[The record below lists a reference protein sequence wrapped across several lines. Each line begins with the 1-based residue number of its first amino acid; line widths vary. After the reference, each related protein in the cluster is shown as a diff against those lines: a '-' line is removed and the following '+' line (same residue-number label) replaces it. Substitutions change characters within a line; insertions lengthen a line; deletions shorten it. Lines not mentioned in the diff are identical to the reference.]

1 MPRILAFCPKR
12 PLINVG
18 SPVGHTAASY
28 QITKPVRF
36 FSTRASRASLLSLAG
51 WLAEPDGSSYR
62 TYIQVAILLSDDWP
76 SMSAGSLI
84 IIPLEQFWSH
94 KIWVYSST
102 AALKFDLIGPPLRVQ
117 TISRSKLTISLLH
130 KSVWYTSIILL
141 QLLFSETED
150 LLLRFYWY

>member
-36 FSTRASRASLLSLAG
+36 FPTRASRASLLSLAG

-102 AALKFDLIGPPLRVQ
+102 AALKFA
-117 TISRSKLTISLLH
+117 KISLDH
-130 KSVWYTSIILL
+130 P
-141 QLLFSETED
+141 SESRRYQGPNSQSRCFTRASD
-150 LLLRFYWY
+150 IPVLYYYNYFLARQRIYC